1 MIELSYFI
9 FIVLFLEI
17 FLYLLIYSL
26 KKNFQWLITKKDDL
40 PVFKNKKTERFFK
53 NHLIKILDGYKS
65 HLLKIF
71 MIKQKKEQSF
81 LLISL
86 VQEHLVITTLKK
98 K

>member
-53 NHLIKILDGYKS
+53 KS
-65 HLLKIF
+65 FDKNLGWL
-71 MIKQKKEQSF
+71 QKPFVKDF
-81 LLISL
+81 
-86 VQEHLVITTLKK
+86 HDKTKK
-98 K
+98 KNKVFY